1 VSDIDEEK
9 IKKWADLV
17 RTRLG
22 ANEFKSVPAEASPEV
37 PDSKADKE
45 ASALSRG
52 SYEDEEKA
60 RRKAETRTI
69 VETNLDRRTNRRLRW
84 KYARW
89 VFCYLVSYSSVVGVF
104 LLLSGFRLFGFSLPN
119 TVLEFMVGSTAVS
132 AIGLVLAVTT
142 GLFGK
147 MK

>member
-1 VSDIDEEK
+1 MSDANDVEL
-9 IKKWADLV
+9 KKWTDLV
-17 RTRLG
+17 REKLS
-22 ANEFKSVPAEASPEV
+22 ANEFKSVPAEAGPEV
-37 PDSKADKE
+37 QDSKADRE
-45 ASALSRG
+45 ASALSLG
-52 SYEDEEKA
+52 IYEDEEKA

-89 VFCYLVSYSSVVGVF
+89 VFCYLVSYSSIVGIF
-104 LLLSGFRLFGFSLPN
+104 LICAGFKIFGFTLPD
-119 TVLEFMVGSTAVS
+119 TVLEFLVGSTAVS

-147 MK
+147 LK